1 MPEARHRDS
10 TDGTG
15 ADDAVVVEGRWD
27 FHYTYFAGSAAS
39 RFFAGLRERRIL
51 GSPCPKCGAV
61 RVPARGF
68 CDACFVETPEL
79 VDVGQSGTLEA
90 FTILSSS
97 FPGLPDPPVVV
108 GYVLL
113 EGASSAVLNFVDG
126 VDLSDIDVAGARL
139 LRRPKVRVR
148 FRDRCEGRITDF
160 AFVLDGAS

>member
-1 MPEARHRDS
+1 MPGARTPR
-10 TDGTG
+10 TDDTG
-15 ADDAVVVEGRWD
+15 ADEAVVIEGRWD

-51 GSPCPKCGAV
+51 GSSCPECGAV

-68 CDACFVETPEL
+68 CDACFVETPDL
-79 VDVGQSGTLEA
+79 VEVGQSGTLEA
-90 FTILSSS
+90 FTILSTS

-113 EGASSAVLNFVDG
+113 DGASSAVLNFVDG
-126 VDLSDIDVAGARL
+126 VDLGDIDAAGTEL

-148 FRDRCEGRITDF
+148 FKDRPEGRITDF
-160 AFVLDGAS
+160 AFVLDAS